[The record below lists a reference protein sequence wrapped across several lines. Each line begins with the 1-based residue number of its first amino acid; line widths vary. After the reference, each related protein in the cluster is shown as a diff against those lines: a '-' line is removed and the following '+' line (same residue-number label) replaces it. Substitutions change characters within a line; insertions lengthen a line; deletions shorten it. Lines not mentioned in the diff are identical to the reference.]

1 MALTKCYHQ
10 MANLPCLAS
19 GTGIRISL
27 IGNESRRICHC
38 CHLFQKNNT
47 NTRSKKLFKLSGN
60 AGNDGSPV
68 QGVLGLMIIK
78 PVFPPAIRVSGR
90 V

>member
-19 GTGIRISL
+19 GTGIRIPL
-27 IGNESRRICHC
+27 IDNESREGCHRC
-38 CHLFQKNNT
+38 RLFQKSIT
-47 NTRSKKLFKLSGN
+47 NTESKKLSILSGN
-60 AGNDGSPV
+60 AGKGGSPV

-78 PVFPPAIRVSGR
+78 PAFPQAIRMSGR